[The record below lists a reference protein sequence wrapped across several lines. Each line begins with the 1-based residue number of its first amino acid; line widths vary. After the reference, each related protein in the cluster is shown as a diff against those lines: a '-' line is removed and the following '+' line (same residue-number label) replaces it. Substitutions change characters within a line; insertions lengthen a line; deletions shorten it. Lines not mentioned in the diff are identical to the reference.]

1 MSLHIIGNPKPVLGK
16 NIYIL
21 SSDKIKEQHWKLL
34 KKGRLL
40 LDLGKDGEITF
51 NQKSLG
57 EDYVI
62 QVDYIN
68 EKGIKCSDKLSVTP
82 VAGKPEIQQVVWKD
96 EYYND
101 INGKTVGYADNIRFY
116 VFALNIPAGEIL
128 NITIWEDEGT
138 DGHADNSRNMG
149 TYTAKVDKYGKAEV
163 YFNNLKVYMNRL
175 NKEDILDDSVH
186 EFYTQIKYKNILNLI
201 DDTTKLKVKND
212 FQKLILPPKHN
223 KAAVVTIPDKKKKPE
238 NKKGVK
244 ITVNVFFDGTK
255 NNANNTEARLLYLK
269 KQKGKPL
276 TDKENEKAIAYK
288 QLKEDESSYEN
299 FYSNV
304 AIMHQLNFVNS
315 SKREVK
321 VYIEG
326 EGTEDFKKDDNM
338 GYGFGGGV
346 TGIPSK
352 VTKAFK
358 IIKSEIDE
366 LRQKAIIKK
375 TEFVEEIDLNVFGFS
390 RGAAAARHFV
400 SRRRELQN
408 IFTHVESKNFNI
420 KFVGLF
426 DTVSSYEEEG
436 SHGSTGAA
444 LSHDFDN
451 DVDELKLK
459 LEGNVAKVVHLTAA
473 DEYRKFFSLTN
484 IKSSIEAGIG
494 YELQLPGAHS
504 DIGGGYGETENE
516 VRDLNLEQEYD
527 NIKESVL
534 KEGWYLPDQIVR
546 PQQSNTTIRAT
557 RSAIPNSYQYIPL
570 AIMIQLAEKYG
581 LQFDK
586 SLMEKGEKE
595 SYIIPEDLEYA
606 KKSLIQY
613 ALEND
618 AAKSEKITIRS
629 EYLHPIRNK
638 YLHRSAYI
646 AIGKVGRYKDGKP
659 YRKHHDG

>member
-1 MSLHIIGNPKPVLGK
+1 
-16 NIYIL
+16 
-21 SSDKIKEQHWKLL
+21 
-34 KKGRLL
+34 
-40 LDLGKDGEITF
+40 
-51 NQKSLG
+51 
-57 EDYVI
+57 
-62 QVDYIN
+62 
-68 EKGIKCSDKLSVTP
+68 
-82 VAGKPEIQQVVWKD
+82 
-96 EYYND
+96 
-101 INGKTVGYADNIRFY
+101 
-116 VFALNIPAGEIL
+116 
-128 NITIWEDEGT
+128 
-138 DGHADNSRNMG
+138 MG

-163 YFNNLKVYMNRL
+163 YFNNIKVFMNNL
-175 NKEDILDDSVH
+175 NSKDIFNESEH
-186 EFYTQIKYKNILNLI
+186 EFYAQIKYKNVLNKFE
-201 DDTTKLKVKND
+201 DTTQLKVKNTLE
-212 FQKLILPPKHN
+212 KLISPPKHN
-223 KAAVVTIPDKKKKPE
+223 KVAVVDIPDKKKKPE
-238 NKKGVK
+238 IKTGVK

-255 NNANNTEARLLYLK
+255 NNATNTEARLLYLK
-269 KQKGKPL
+269 QKKGIQL
-276 TDKENEKAIAYK
+276 TDKETEKADAYK
-288 QLKEDESSYEN
+288 RNKEAESSYEN
-299 FYSNV
+299 FFSNV
-304 AIMHQLNFVNS
+304 AIMHQLNSVN
-315 SKREVK
+315 KTNREIK

-326 EGTEDFKKDDNM
+326 EGTENLLNDDNM
-338 GYGFGGGV
+338 GYAFGGGI
-346 TGIPSK
+346 TGIRSK

-358 IIKSEIDE
+358 KIKEDIDSLRKDNIIKEN
-366 LRQKAIIKK
+366 
-375 TEFVEEIDLNVFGFS
+375 EFVNEIHLNVFGFS

-400 SRRRELQN
+400 SRRHELQN
-408 IFTHVESKNFNI
+408 IFTHVESNNFHI
-420 KFVGLF
+420 MFVGLF

-436 SHGSTGAA
+436 EHGSPGAA

-451 DVDELKLK
+451 DVEELKLK

-527 NIKESVL
+527 NIKESVI
-534 KEGWYLPDQIVR
+534 KEGWYLPYQIVR

-557 RSAIPNSYQYIPL
+557 RNGIPNSYQYIPL

-581 LQFDK
+581 LKFNK
-586 SLMEKGEKE
+586 SLTYTEGLDYSVPDDLLEAKE
-595 SYIIPEDLEYA
+595 SLL
-606 KKSLIQY
+606 KY